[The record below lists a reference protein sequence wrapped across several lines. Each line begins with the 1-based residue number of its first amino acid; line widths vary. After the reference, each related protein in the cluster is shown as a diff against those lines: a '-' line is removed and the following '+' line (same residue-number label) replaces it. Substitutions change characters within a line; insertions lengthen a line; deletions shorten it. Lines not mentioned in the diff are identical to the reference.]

1 MAKVRSPYQV
11 LVLKS
16 VRQSLASASDVYIR
30 TWGEG
35 GGNTIPESVLSA
47 YCKLMKFCC

>member
-1 MAKVRSPYQV
+1 MGSEGGSPYRV

-30 TWGEG
+30 TYIG
-35 GGNTIPESVLSA
+35 GGGDTIPESVL
-47 YCKLMKFCC
+47 YTTN